1 MAATSKPFPTTN
13 PCRFGIS
20 PTFAEDPDHH
30 LWRNGRLW
38 WIAFTVH
45 LPSWQKERVRCSL
58 GTADVVEARRRRD
71 EVLRR
76 YPEVRGC
83 QLSLRLAPANVRRR
97 RARSTAPDRSCA
109 A

>member
-1 MAATSKPFPTTN
+1 MNTTQTVA
-13 PCRFGIS
+13 PDPSLFLEDVAR
-20 PTFAEDPDHH
+20 EDPDHH

-45 LPSWQKERVRCSL
+45 LPGWRKERVRTSL
-58 GTADVVEARRRRD
+58 GTADLLEARRRRD
-71 EVLRR
+71 DLLRR

-83 QLSLRLAPANVRRR
+83 ELSLRLAPRSRRR
-97 RARSTAPDRSCA
+97 RRVPGRFA